1 MFNVPVNGR
10 TCDNVRIYEYMTR
23 TVRKS
28 KDD

>member
-1 MFNVPVNGR
+1 MINVPVNGR
-10 TCDNVRIYEYMTR
+10 TGDNVRIYEYMTR